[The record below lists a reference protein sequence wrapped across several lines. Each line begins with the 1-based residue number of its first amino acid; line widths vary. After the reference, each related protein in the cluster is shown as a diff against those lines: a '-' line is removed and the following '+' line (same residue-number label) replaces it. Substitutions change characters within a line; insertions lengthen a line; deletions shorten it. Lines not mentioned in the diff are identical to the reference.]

1 MLALGSWPWQVAEQ
15 VAEQTEIRVP
25 TTITKLS
32 LLANHARALSRAN
45 LRWGCYRDRRHRR
58 GAALPLLLLMTDPAR
73 LPDPAPA
80 VAQLPRGSGVILRHQ
95 DPRARARL
103 ARALA
108 PLCRR
113 QGVLLLI
120 AGDPR
125 LAAELRADG
134 VHFPESRGAEARAW
148 RRRRPRWLITTAAHD
163 GPALQRAARAGAQAA
178 LLSPVFATAS
188 HPGARPLGPVRFT
201 RLVHR
206 SPLPVYA
213 LGGVTA
219 ESARKLKTS
228 GTVGIAGISGLATG
242 GDVI

>member
-1 MLALGSWPWQVAEQ
+1 
-15 VAEQTEIRVP
+15 
-25 TTITKLS
+25 
-32 LLANHARALSRAN
+32 
-45 LRWGCYRDRRHRR
+45 
-58 GAALPLLLLMTDPAR
+58 MTDPAR

-80 VAQLPRGSGVILRHQ
+80 VAQLPQGSGVILRHR

-113 QGVLLLI
+113 RGVLLLI

-125 LAAELRADG
+125 LAAKLGADG
-134 VHFPESRGAEARAW
+134 VHFPESQAARAGAW
-148 RRRRPRWLITTAAHD
+148 RRRQPRWLITTAAH
-163 GPALQRAARAGAQAA
+163 GGRALQKAAWAGAHAA

-188 HPGARPLGPVRFT
+188 HPGARALGPVRFA

-219 ESARKLKTS
+219 ENAPRLKAS
-228 GTVGIAGISGLATG
+228 GAVGIAGISGLAAG
-242 GDVI
+242 

>member
-1 MLALGSWPWQVAEQ
+1 M
-15 VAEQTEIRVP
+15 P

-32 LLANHARALSRAN
+32 LLANHAAALSQAN
-45 LRWGCYRDRRHRR
+45 VRR
-58 GAALPLLLLMTDPAR
+58 GRCRDQQHRCGATLPPLLLMTDPVR

-80 VAQLPRGSGVILRHQ
+80 IAQLPRGSGVIVRHT
-95 DPRARARL
+95 DPRARAHL

-113 QGVLLLI
+113 RRVLLLI

-134 VHFPESRGAEARAW
+134 VHFPESQGAEARVW
-148 RRRRPRWLITTAAHD
+148 RRRRPRWLVTTAAH
-163 GPALQRAARAGAQAA
+163 GGQALQKAARAGAHAA

-188 HPGARPLGPVRFT
+188 HPGARALGTVRFA
-201 RLVHR
+201 RLVHC

-213 LGGVTA
+213 LGGITA
-219 ESARKLKTS
+219 QSARRLKTS
-228 GTVGIAGISGLATG
+228 GAAGIAGISGLTTG
-242 GDVI
+242 